1 MAQLVLAALL
11 AINAAWWGTGCL
23 LLLIP
28 VTYTRAQSIAA
39 HFEPLAAG
47 FSLQQCAELDAEQ
60 WQRAKKRRG
69 GTPTRPPHGMPAEL
83 EELLRNGCDEYD
95 GKARGQSPA
104 IRSRVLP
111 AVLPQQIEV

>member
-28 VTYTRAQSIAA
+28 ITYTRAQSIAA

-60 WQRAKKRRG
+60 WQCARG

-95 GKARGQSPA
+95 GKARGQGRA
-104 IRSRVLP
+104 MRGDVLP
-111 AVLPQQIEV
+111 AVPPPEQTEV